1 MKVKLWQNEII
12 TLIQKSQNE
21 MISQKETP
29 NSYLKHY
36 RIMKSCQLLKDTNR
50 SISEIADSCGFQ
62 SVSYFFSVFR
72 KSMGVSP
79 AKYRKQ
85 KNND

>member
-1 MKVKLWQNEII
+1 
-12 TLIQKSQNE
+12 

-50 SISEIADSCGFQ
+50 SISEIADA
-62 SVSYFFSVFR
+62 
-72 KSMGVSP
+72 P
-79 AKYRKQ
+79 H
-85 KNND
+85 